1 MPDVTVELSE
11 KTLATL
17 ETRAEAK
24 HGGDRDEAVEALLAM
39 WLHRQR

>member
-11 KTLATL
+11 DTLATL
-17 ETRAEAK
+17 EARAEAE
-24 HGGDRDEAVEALLAM
+24 HGGDRDEAVEALLTT